1 MLFGQEKAAVRH
13 RTPISIIK
21 RTVNSNYSRTFSSY
35 NQFIY
40 HSWHC
45 SRPNENFSWGT
56 TLTFKAGDRS
66 LFTNYRPVSILPS
79 FSKFLEKVVYSRL
92 YNYLSKLEI
101 LCDNPFDFSKN
112 HSTSLAYIDLLYM
125 TKSTLLVIPIYMGLM
140 NMRVVFF
147 LIVLRPFF
155 DNVDHNILL
164 GKLEHYG
171 VRGVALDL
179 AGSYLSNGL
188 QIVQFNSQCSSPQTI
203 CCGVPQGST

>member
-1 MLFGQEKAAVRH
+1 MKISRGAPLLPLKLVIDH
-13 RTPISIIK
+13 SLRTI
-21 RTVNSNYSRTFSSY
+21 
-35 NQFIY
+35 
-40 HSWHC
+40 
-45 SRPNENFSWGT
+45 
-56 TLTFKAGDRS
+56 DRS
-66 LFTNYRPVSILPS
+66 RFSLAFLSFLKKLFIA
-79 FSKFLEKVVYSRL
+79 
-92 YNYLSKLEI
+92 EI

-155 DNVDHNILL
+155 DTVDHNILL